1 MIFNLLKKTQYR
13 DATDCV
19 SNIIN
24 HCRVETHSM
33 RLYHNQSF
41 SCRDAFNASLQK
53 EQECRIISR
62 HRIHPLSIWQRYSQ
76 YNRQLHSILQCC
88 EQYGHDNG
96 LANQTKCHFSERMKS
111 LPF

>member
-33 RLYHNQSF
+33 RLYKREQTILLYHAPNTNIS
-41 SCRDAFNASLQK
+41 SLK
-53 EQECRIISR
+53 ANPS
-62 HRIHPLSIWQRYSQ
+62 
-76 YNRQLHSILQCC
+76 HS
-88 EQYGHDNG
+88 
-96 LANQTKCHFSERMKS
+96 
-111 LPF
+111 